1 MSEVV
6 TDMSDVFAEAA
17 VGDGLPA
24 QQRRWAMF
32 TYLIGLSMS
41 VLDGNIANTALPSIA
56 SQLGASP
63 EASIWVVNAFLLAVA
78 ICVLPLS
85 SLADII
91 GYKRVYQGGLALF
104 TVASI
109 GCSLPHSLDTLIL
122 ARILQGVAA
131 AGMWSIS
138 AAMMRYTY
146 PKALLGRAVGLSGIV
161 VFTSAA
167 AGPSIASGILA
178 IATWHWLF
186 AINVPFGLLS
196 LSLSERFLVK
206 APGTRHRW
214 DLWSGVLNAGTV
226 TLLITAIEAV
236 GTPGRDPIIVA
247 ELAGAAILGTLLIR
261 RQILLRN
268 PMLAVDLFRKPIFAL
283 AAAASFCAFMG
294 QGLAFVV
301 LPFYFIDGLGVSQ
314 VRAGLLLTPWPLA
327 AGVMSHFSGR
337 LADRYPFWV
346 LGTIGMT
353 VMTGGLLLLGL
364 APAHPTTWQI
374 VWRAAFGGA
383 GFGFFGAPN
392 NRALVA
398 NAPRERAGGAGGVST
413 MSRLM
418 GQAIGIAVVAVIF
431 SVTAHGQATLHSA
444 TLALLFGS
452 GFTVLAAAV
461 CFGSLRAPHIEPA

>member
-1 MSEVV
+1 
-6 TDMSDVFAEAA
+6 
-17 VGDGLPA
+17 
-24 QQRRWAMF
+24 
-32 TYLIGLSMS
+32 YLIGLSMS

-91 GYKRVYQGGLALF
+91 GYKRVYQGGLVLF
-104 TVASI
+104 TLASI
-109 GCSLPHSLDTLIL
+109 GCSLPHSLGTLIL
-122 ARILQGVAA
+122 ARSLQGVAA

-146 PKALLGRAVGLSGIV
+146 PKELLGRAVGLSGIV

-196 LSLSERFLVK
+196 LSLSERFLVA
-206 APGTRHRW
+206 APGSRHRW
-214 DLWSGVLNAGTV
+214 DLWSGLLNAATV
-226 TLLITAIEAV
+226 TLLITAIEGV
-236 GTPGRDPIIVA
+236 GENGRSGIVAA
-247 ELAGAAILGTLLIR
+247 ELACAAVLGIWMVRL
-261 RQILLRN
+261 QISMRN
-268 PMLAVDLFRKPIFAL
+268 PMLAVDLFKKPIFAM

-327 AGVMSHFSGR
+327 AGVMSHFAGR
-337 LADRYPFWV
+337 LADRYPFWI
-346 LGTIGMT
+346 LGTTGMAVMT
-353 VMTGGLLLLGL
+353 VGLLLLGL
-364 APAHPTTWQI
+364 APAHPTTFQI
-374 VWRAAFGGA
+374 VWRAALGGA

-398 NAPRERAGGAGGVST
+398 NAPRQRAGGAGGIST

-431 SVTAHGQATLHSA
+431 GLVAHGQATLHSA
-444 TLALLFGS
+444 TLALLCGS
-452 GFTVLAAAV
+452 GFTVLAAGV
-461 CFGSLRAPHIEPA
+461 CFTSFRQPHFEAT

>member
-6 TDMSDVFAEAA
+6 TDIFGDATA
-17 VGDGLPA
+17 GDGLPA
-24 QQRRWAMF
+24 EQRRWAMF

-63 EASIWVVNAFLLAVA
+63 EESIWVVNAFLLAVA

-109 GCSLPHSLDTLIL
+109 GCSLPHSLTTLIL
-122 ARILQGVAA
+122 ARALQGVAA

-186 AINVPFGLLS
+186 LINVPFGLLS
-196 LSLSERFLVK
+196 LSLSERCLVK

-214 DLWSGVLNAGTV
+214 DLWSGLLNAAAV
-226 TLLITAIEAV
+226 PLLITAIEDV
-236 GTPGRDPIIVA
+236 GVEGRGHIVVA
-247 ELAGAAILGTLLIR
+247 ELIGATVLGSILVK
-261 RQILLRN
+261 RQVSLRN
-268 PMLAVDLFRKPIFAL
+268 PMLAVDLFKKPIFAM

-327 AGVMSHFSGR
+327 AGIMSHFSGR

-364 APAHPTTWQI
+364 APAHPTTFQI
-374 VWRAAFGGA
+374 VWRAALGGA

-418 GQAIGIAVVAVIF
+418 GQAIGIALVAMIF
-431 SVTAHGQATLHSA
+431 GLTAHGQATLHSA
-444 TLALLFGS
+444 TLALVCGS
-452 GFTVLAAAV
+452 AFTVFAAGV
-461 CFGSLRAPHIEPA
+461 CFGSIRHPRLEPA

>member
-1 MSEVV
+1 MSEIASEIFGESAM
-6 TDMSDVFAEAA
+6 T
-17 VGDGLPA
+17 DGLPA
-24 QQRRWAMF
+24 DQRRWAMF

-104 TVASI
+104 TIASI
-109 GCSLPHSLDTLIL
+109 GCSLPRTLDTLIL
-122 ARILQGVAA
+122 ARVLQGVAA
-131 AGMWSIS
+131 AGMWSVS
-138 AAMMRYTY
+138 AAVMRYTY

-196 LSLSERFLVK
+196 LSLSERFLVS

-214 DLWSGVLNAGTV
+214 DFWSAVINAATV
-226 TLLITAIEAV
+226 TLLITAIEDV
-236 GTPGRDPIIVA
+236 GQPGRGAFTAA
-247 ELAGAAILGTLLIR
+247 ELFGAVVLGLVMIR
-261 RQILLRN
+261 RQISLRN
-268 PMLAVDLFRKPIFAL
+268 PMLAIDLFRRPIFAL
-283 AAAASFCAFMG
+283 AATASFCAFMG

-327 AGVMSHFSGR
+327 AGLMSHLSGR
-337 LADRYPFWV
+337 LADRYPFWI
-346 LGTIGMT
+346 LGTVGMT

-364 APAHPTTWQI
+364 APAHPTTLQI
-374 VWRAAFGGA
+374 VWRAALGGA

-392 NRALVA
+392 NRAIVA
-398 NAPRERAGGAGGVST
+398 SSPRHRAGGAGGIST
-413 MSRLM
+413 MSRLL

-431 SVTAHGQATLHSA
+431 GLAAHGEATLRSA
-444 TLALLFGS
+444 SLALMYGS
-452 GFTVLAAAV
+452 GFTVVAAAV
-461 CFGSLRAPHIEPA
+461 CFGSIRLPHFHPV

>member
-6 TDMSDVFAEAA
+6 TDIFAEAA

-24 QQRRWAMF
+24 EQRRWAMF

-91 GYKRVYQGGLALF
+91 GYKRVYQGGLILF
-104 TVASI
+104 TIASI
-109 GCSLPHSLDTLIL
+109 GCSLPHSLGTLIL

-178 IATWHWLF
+178 ITTWHWLF

-214 DLWSGVLNAGTV
+214 DLWSAVLNAGTV
-226 TLLITAIEAV
+226 TLLITAIEDL
-236 GTPGRDPIIVA
+236 GTPGRKPIIVA
-247 ELAGAAILGTLLIR
+247 ELAGAAILGTLMIR
-261 RQILLRN
+261 RQISLRH

-327 AGVMSHFSGR
+327 AGAMSHFAGR

-374 VWRAAFGGA
+374 VWRAALGGA

-452 GFTVLAAAV
+452 GFTVLAATV
-461 CFGSLRAPHIEPA
+461 CFGSHHAPHLDPA

>member
-6 TDMSDVFAEAA
+6 NDIFAEAA

-24 QQRRWAMF
+24 EQRRWAMF

-104 TVASI
+104 IVASI
-109 GCSLPHSLDTLIL
+109 GCSLPHSLTTLIL
-122 ARILQGVAA
+122 ARALQGVAA

-146 PKALLGRAVGLSGIV
+146 PKALLGRAVGLSGII
-161 VFTSAA
+161 VFSSAA

-178 IATWHWLF
+178 IASWHWLF

-214 DLWSGVLNAGTV
+214 DLWSGLLNAVTV
-226 TLLITAIEAV
+226 TLLITAIEDVGDAGRGLIIAV
-236 GTPGRDPIIVA
+236 
-247 ELAGAAILGTLLIR
+247 ELVGAAALGTLMVR
-261 RQILLRN
+261 RQMKLRH
-268 PMLAVDLFRKPIFAL
+268 PMLAVDLFKKPIFRMAT
-283 AAAASFCAFMG
+283 AASFCAFMG

-314 VRAGLLLTPWPLA
+314 VKAGLLLTPWPLA
-327 AGVMSHFSGR
+327 AGAMSHFAGR

-364 APAHPTTWQI
+364 APAHPTTLQI
-374 VWRAAFGGA
+374 VWRAALGGA

-398 NAPRERAGGAGGVST
+398 NAPRERAGGAGGIMT
-413 MSRLM
+413 MSRLV
-418 GQAIGIAVVAVIF
+418 GQAIGIALVAVIF
-431 SVTAHGQATLHSA
+431 GIMAHGDATLRSS
-444 TLALLFGS
+444 TFALLCGS

-461 CFGSLRAPHIEPA
+461 CFSSIRAPHHEPA

>member
-6 TDMSDVFAEAA
+6 TEIFGDAA
-17 VGDGLPA
+17 AGDGLPA
-24 QQRRWAMF
+24 EQRRWAMF

-91 GYKRVYQGGLALF
+91 GYKRVYQGGLVLF
-104 TVASI
+104 TLASI
-109 GCSLPHSLDTLIL
+109 GCSLPHSLTTLIL
-122 ARILQGVAA
+122 ARCLQGVAA

-214 DLWSGVLNAGTV
+214 DLWSGLLNAVTV
-226 TLLITAIEAV
+226 TLLITAIEDV
-236 GTPGRDPIIVA
+236 GDPGQGPIIVA
-247 ELAGAAILGTLLIR
+247 ELAGAAILGTLMIR
-261 RQILLRN
+261 RQMALRN
-268 PMLAVDLFRKPIFAL
+268 PMLAVDLFKKPIFAL

-314 VRAGLLLTPWPLA
+314 VKAGLLLTPWPLA
-327 AGVMSHFSGR
+327 AGAMSHFSGR
-337 LADRYPFWV
+337 LADRYPFWI
-346 LGTIGMT
+346 LGTIGMI
-353 VMTGGLLLLGL
+353 VMTGGLLLLGF
-364 APAHPTTWQI
+364 APAHPTTLQI
-374 VWRAAFGGA
+374 VWRAALGGT
-383 GFGFFGAPN
+383 GFGLFGAPN

-398 NAPRERAGGAGGVST
+398 NASRERAGGAGGIST

-418 GQAIGIAVVAVIF
+418 GQAIGIAVVAVILGI
-431 SVTAHGQATLHSA
+431 TAHGQVTLRNS
-444 TLALLFGS
+444 TLALLCGS
-452 GFTVLAAAV
+452 GFTVVAAAV
-461 CFGSLRAPHIEPA
+461 CLGSIRMPHLEAA

>member
-6 TDMSDVFAEAA
+6 TEIFGDAA
-17 VGDGLPA
+17 GDGLSLE
-24 QQRRWAMF
+24 QRRWAMF
-32 TYLIGLSMS
+32 TYLIGLAMS

-91 GYKRVYQGGLALF
+91 GYKRVYQGGVALF

-109 GCSLPHSLDTLIL
+109 GCSLPHSLTTLIM
-122 ARILQGVAA
+122 ARVLQGVAA

-196 LSLSERFLVK
+196 LSLSERFLVA

-214 DLWSGVLNAGTV
+214 DLWSGLLNAATV
-226 TLLITAIEAV
+226 TLLITAIEDV
-236 GTPGRDPIIVA
+236 GTPGRERFIVA
-247 ELAGAAILGTLLIR
+247 ELIGAAILGTLLVR
-261 RQILLRN
+261 RQISLRN
-268 PMLAVDLFRKPIFAL
+268 PMLAVDLFRKPIFRL
-283 AAAASFCAFMG
+283 AATASFCAFMG

-337 LADRYPFWV
+337 LADRYPFWL
-346 LGTIGMT
+346 LGTTGMT

-364 APAHPTTWQI
+364 APAHPTTFQI
-374 VWRAAFGGA
+374 VWRAAVGGA

-398 NAPRERAGGAGGVST
+398 NAPRLRAGGAGGIST

-418 GQAIGIAVVAVIF
+418 GQAIGIAVVAMIF
-431 SVTAHGQATLHSA
+431 GLTAHGQVTLHNS
-444 TLALLFGS
+444 TFALLCGS
-452 GFTVLAAAV
+452 AFTVLAAAV
-461 CFGSLRAPHIEPA
+461 CFGSFRQPHLEPV